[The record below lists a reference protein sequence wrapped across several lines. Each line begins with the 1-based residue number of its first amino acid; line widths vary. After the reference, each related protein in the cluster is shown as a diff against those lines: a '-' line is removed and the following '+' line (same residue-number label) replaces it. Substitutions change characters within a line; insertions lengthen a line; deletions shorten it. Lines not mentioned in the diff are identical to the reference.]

1 MRRWAFGLAATT
13 LLFSSAAR
21 AEYPVEY
28 TKRPQVVSEKM
39 LQVRG
44 DLYFN
49 LSKDAFFEPVI
60 IAPSVEYGVTDRF
73 QVALRHE
80 TSFQFNGGGLT
91 WPGLINGGDFYNG
104 PGLEAKYEFLRED
117 TYSLA
122 LFGGPYLNDFD
133 PFLLQARAGIGLWA
147 MPVDH
152 FAVNTS
158 AYVGVGITNRDEGIR
173 VTNPDILVVK
183 VQPSVTPTER
193 LAIFLDLGFYATFQN
208 FSRSWGL
215 PIGIGAFYTVIDKL
229 DIGAD
234 FTFPRIIGANDSG
247 GPRYRQVDLLVRYR
261 FDFAK

>member
-1 MRRWAFGLAATT
+1 MRSWAFGLAATT
-13 LLFSSAAR
+13 LLFSTAAR

-49 LSKDAFFEPVI
+49 LSKNAFFEPVI

-80 TSFQFNGGGLT
+80 TSFQFNGG
-91 WPGLINGGDFYNG
+91 DFYNG
-104 PGLEAKYEFLRED
+104 PGLEAKYEFLHED

-122 LFGGPYLNDFD
+122 VFGGPYINNFD

-158 AYVGVGITNRDEGIR
+158 AYVGVGITNRETGI
-173 VTNPDILVVK
+173 VTTNPDVLVVK

-234 FTFPRIIGANDSG
+234 FTVPRISGANDSG

>member
-1 MRRWAFGLAATT
+1 MMRRWALGLAATT
-13 LLFSSAAR
+13 LFFSNAAR

-73 QVALRHE
+73 QLALRHE
-80 TSFQFNGGGLT
+80 TSFQF
-91 WPGLINGGDFYNG
+91 NGGDFYNG
-104 PGLEAKYEFLRED
+104 PGLEAKFEFLHED
-117 TYSLA
+117 TYSVA
-122 LFGGPYLNDFD
+122 VFGGPYINKFD
-133 PFLLQARAGIGLWA
+133 PFLLQARAGIGLWTL
-147 MPVDH
+147 PVDH

-158 AYVGVGITNRDEGIR
+158 AYVGVGITNRETGNTT
-173 VTNPDILVVK
+173 TNPDVLVIK

-193 LAIFLDLGFYATFQN
+193 LAIFLDLGFYATFQS

-215 PIGIGAFYTVIDKL
+215 ATGIGAFYTVIDKL
-229 DIGAD
+229 DLGAD